1 MEKLPKLTGLFLGAG
16 ASYEAGM
23 PLVWDLTA
31 SLKKWLTPEKL
42 RSFNESWRSQGG
54 GYPDA
59 VIDDFVGVLSRSDL
73 HYENMLGYLET
84 QYMRSSPSSE
94 EYHHLY
100 TWLMQMV
107 YFILY
112 HRHINYADY
121 IRRNLKYYDGL
132 SAFADGN
139 RPLWIFSL
147 NHDLIIE
154 CLAATMDDMP
164 LSSGFTSEVVC
175 LPRRN
180 QRRTVTSHLRAEVL
194 PGSDLEQS
202 AMPFFQHGTR
212 GINLLKLHGALD
224 IFTFRDGKDLLK
236 VLPIENSVDG
246 VLDALRAANE
256 ELNYSPENPVMATNE
271 IVYADEMGE
280 MQFLR
285 RSLLAGAYKFNPRSS
300 QVLPRPLLKHFQSY
314 VNYLQA
320 LVCIGYGFGDSHI
333 NQVMREW
340 LEFSVDRRLVIV
352 RPDATSIPEGFLHV
366 APQVEL
372 QPSTATDYLDSFAG
386 IVRSKREVNEKR
398 LAAWMRRCGD
408 TAESEIQM
416 ILRDHMRRRVDS
428 LVERLKMLPI
438 RDGDLDTDALGVSV
452 DELIKDVKKRSLA
465 LYDADFEAFL
475 ASRDV

>member
-1 MEKLPKLTGLFLGAG
+1 
-16 ASYEAGM
+16 M
-23 PLVWDLTA
+23 PLVGDLTTE
-31 SLKKWLTPEKL
+31 LKTWLTPEKL

-54 GYPDA
+54 GYPDN

-84 QYMRSSPSSE
+84 QYMRGSLASQ
-94 EYHHLY
+94 EYDHLY
-100 TWLMQMV
+100 AWLVQMV

-112 HRHINYADY
+112 YRHIKNVDY

-132 SAFADGN
+132 STFADDN
-139 RPLWIFSL
+139 KPLWIFSL

-154 CLAATMDDMP
+154 CLATTVDDLP
-164 LSSGFTSEVVC
+164 LSSGFTSEVVR

-180 QRRTVTSHLRAEVL
+180 QSRTITGHLRAEVL

-202 AMPFFQHGTR
+202 AMSFFQYGTR

-236 VLPIENSVDG
+236 VLPVENSVDG
-246 VLDALRAANE
+246 VLDALRATNE
-256 ELNYSPENPVMATNE
+256 ELNCFPENSVMATNE
-271 IVYADEMGE
+271 IAYADEIGE
-280 MQFLR
+280 IQFLR

-314 VNYLQA
+314 VNYLQS

-340 LEFSVDRRLVIV
+340 LEFSADRRLVIV
-352 RPDATSIPEGFLHV
+352 KPDATSVPEEFLHV

-372 QPSTATDYLDSFAG
+372 QPSTATAYLDSFAG
-386 IVRSKREVNEKR
+386 IVRPKREANEKR
-398 LAAWMRRCGD
+398 LASWMRRCGD
-408 TAESEIQM
+408 TAKSEIQM
-416 ILRDHMRRRVDS
+416 FLYDHMRRQVDS
-428 LVERLKMLPI
+428 LAERLKMLPV
-438 RDGDLDTDALGVSV
+438 RNGDLDTDALGVPV
-452 DELIKDVKKRSLA
+452 DELIEDVRKRGLA
-465 LYDADFEAFL
+465 LYDAEIEAFL
-475 ASRDV
+475 ASRDI

>member
-1 MEKLPKLTGLFLGAG
+1 
-16 ASYEAGM
+16 M
-23 PLVWDLTA
+23 PLVSHLTTE
-31 SLKKWLTPEKL
+31 LTTWLTPEKL

-84 QYMRSSPSSE
+84 QCMRSSPSSE

-100 TWLMQMV
+100 SWLVQMV

-112 HRHINYADY
+112 YRHIKNVDY

-132 SAFADGN
+132 SAFADAN
-139 RPLWIFSL
+139 KPLWVFSL

-154 CLAATMDDMP
+154 CLATTMDDLP

-175 LPRRN
+175 LPRRD
-180 QRRTVTSHLRAEVL
+180 QRRTITGRLRAEVL
-194 PGSDLEQS
+194 SGSDLEQS
-202 AMPFFQHGTR
+202 AMPFFQYGTR
-212 GINLLKLHGALD
+212 GINLLKIHGALD

-256 ELNYSPENPVMATNE
+256 ELNYFPENPVMATNE
-271 IVYADEMGE
+271 IVYTDEMGE

-285 RSLLAGAYKFNPRSS
+285 RSLLAGAYKFDPRSS
-300 QVLPRPLLKHFQSY
+300 QVLPRPLLKHFHSY
-314 VNYLQA
+314 VNYLQS
-320 LVCIGYGFGDSHI
+320 LICIGYGFGDGHI

-340 LEFSVDRRLVIV
+340 LEFSADRRLVIV

-366 APQVEL
+366 APQIEL

-386 IVRSKREVNEKR
+386 IVRPKREANEKR
-398 LAAWMRRCGD
+398 LASWMRRCGD
-408 TAESEIQM
+408 TAKSEIQM
-416 ILRDHMRRRVDS
+416 FLHDHMRRRVDS

-438 RDGDLDTDALGVSV
+438 RNGDLDTDALCVSV
-452 DELIKDVKKRSLA
+452 NELIKDVRKRSLA

-475 ASRDV
+475 ASRDVQRRDQVGRVD